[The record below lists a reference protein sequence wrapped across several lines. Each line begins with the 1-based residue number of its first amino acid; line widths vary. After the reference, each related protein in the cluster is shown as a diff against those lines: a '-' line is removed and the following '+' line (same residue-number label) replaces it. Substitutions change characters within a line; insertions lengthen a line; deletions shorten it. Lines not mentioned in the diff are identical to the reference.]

1 MESADRPGLSFELGA
16 DAGCNLTRSNSA
28 LACPFHVGH
37 INSTMRQILPRICRT
52 RFRAHVVAGAD
63 EVAQLSLIAINEMV
77 CEGELIADA
86 LRVIHLPGKSAGE
99 IGLFFYPRERAVSC
113 QLNG

>member
-1 MESADRPGLSFELGA
+1 MESADRTGLSFELGA

-37 INSTMRQILPRICRT
+37 INSTMREILPGIFRT

-63 EVAQLSLIAINEMV
+63 EVAQLSPIAINERRQI
-77 CEGELIADA
+77 ESR
-86 LRVIHLPGKSAGE
+86 RVL
-99 IGLFFYPRERAVSC
+99 ERAGRIEQDSNRSYVHQGSLC
-113 QLNG
+113 GWTVG